1 MILIVPLSAVIEMII
16 FLALIGIATQIDGGT
31 AVASVASKNVQG
43 IFIAFLVLNLLIASA
58 IIYKAYAVNKGKSW
72 KIAVV
77 NILSVAYKVLI
88 VGIYGFLWGTFM
100 CVPALA
106 GSSTMGIIGQVFN
119 LLGSLIMPGLHLT
132 IQLVM
137 WLPIIFVEEIVS
149 RKKDNYIYNIL
160 IRLMC
165 CAVCTFL
172 VKMWLFDHSV
182 PYLLDISE
190 HQLIENIYG
199 SDIFIT
205 LQKMGFVKP

>member
-43 IFIAFLVLNLLIASA
+43 IFIAFLVLNLLIVSA
-58 IIYKAYAVNKGKSW
+58 IIYKAYAVNKGKSR

-77 NILSVAYKVLI
+77 NILSVAYKALI
-88 VGIYGFLWGTFM
+88 IGIYGFFWGTFM

-106 GSSTMGIIGQVFN
+106 GSTMGIIGQVFN
-119 LLGSLIMPGLHLT
+119 LLGSLIMPGLHLI

-182 PYLLDISE
+182 PYLCKLA
-190 HQLIENIYG
+190 QN
-199 SDIFIT
+199 
-205 LQKMGFVKP
+205 K